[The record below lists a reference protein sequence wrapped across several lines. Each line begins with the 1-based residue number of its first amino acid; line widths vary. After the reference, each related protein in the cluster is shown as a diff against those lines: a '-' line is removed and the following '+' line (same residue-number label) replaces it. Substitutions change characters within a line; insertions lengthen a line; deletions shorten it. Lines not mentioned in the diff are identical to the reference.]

1 MSMATP
7 CPMRADM
14 SRVLTATFTMAE
26 SCVGMKSIP
35 VMSQIAATQ
44 MAARSPLYGETSDR
58 SRRAEVRLL

>member
-26 SCVGMKSIP
+26 SCVGMNSMP
-35 VMSQIAATQ
+35 VMSQIAATK
-44 MAARSPLYGETSDR
+44 MAARSPLYGATREI
-58 SRRAEVRLL
+58 SRRADVRLL